1 MPAQGDNF
9 RKGREMT
16 YVIVYITAKDKEEA
30 LRIGEKLVREK
41 LAACANIIPSIES
54 IYWWKGNL
62 EKDNEAVLLLKSVQG
77 KAQRIIERVKEL
89 HSYDVPCVDVIPIS
103 DGNKDYFKWLDE
115 SISPSRRLN
124 DFEKIQTSKKT
135 KG

>member
-1 MPAQGDNF
+1 
-9 RKGREMT
+9 MT

-30 LRIGEKLVREK
+30 SRIGQTIVKEK
-41 LAACANIIPSIES
+41 LAGCANIIPEIES
-54 IYWWKGNL
+54 IYWWKGKL
-62 EKDNEAVLLLKSVQG
+62 EVDNEAVLLLKSVEG
-77 KAQRIIERVKEL
+77 KVKRIIERVKEL
-89 HSYDVPCVDVIPIS
+89 HSYDVPCIDVIPLT

-124 DFEKIQTSKKT
+124 DFEKIQTSKKK